1 MKIQYHFETG
11 DISFK
16 SYHVDEQMRFNFSD
30 IAKFKQPMFADLM
43 GNLADGYKTPQWQT
57 TRPGK

>member
-16 SYHVDEQMRFNFSD
+16 NYLIDEQMRFNLSD
-30 IAKFKQPMFADLM
+30 ITKFKQPMFADLM
-43 GNLADGYKTPQWQT
+43 GNLADGYKTPQCQKT
-57 TRPGK
+57 NPAK